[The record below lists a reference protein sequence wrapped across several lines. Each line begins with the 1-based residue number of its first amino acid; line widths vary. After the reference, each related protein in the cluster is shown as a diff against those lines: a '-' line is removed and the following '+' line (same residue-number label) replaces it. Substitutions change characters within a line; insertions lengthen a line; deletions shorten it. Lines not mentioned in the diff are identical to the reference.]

1 MSTSQPPSYQ
11 LLPTSDDSEADREV
25 DPQLVSH
32 PNFRDINRQPRR
44 KFVLAVVL
52 CAVVLLS
59 WKLLS
64 QYVQPVPKKNLQDK
78 GNTTM
83 PNAGKYSVG

>member
-1 MSTSQPPSYQ
+1 MSPSQPPSYQ
-11 LLPTSDDSEADREV
+11 LLPTSDDPEAEHQV
-25 DPQLVSH
+25 DSQLVSD

-59 WKLLS
+59 WKLLG
-64 QYVQPVPKKNLQDK
+64 QYVQPVPKNNHQDK

-83 PNAGKYSVG
+83 PRAGKYSVG